1 MTSFITQKV
10 VSSRSINQSTHHTQ
24 NISIMNI
31 IPTLAAAAA
40 LLILLSSAFEAAI
53 PSRRSY
59 IHIDNVSQQYPLK
72 LAQRLFSSVP
82 KREYALKDI
91 NLKFGQ
97 NDDRV
102 VLLTGR
108 SASGKSTI
116 LRLIAGLELPTSGC
130 VSINGRTISKLTN
143 VASRMPSW
151 IKIGQLED
159 VVRPHPVII
168 TGKPD
173 FDDSLQVI
181 ERIIGMGRG
190 ALHKHE
196 NGNKLEGGD
205 SAQLEVLAWDFAKL
219 LGLDERCYL
228 LPSQLSPS
236 EQYMFSIACGCMVSA
251 APAISSSHEDDND
264 GGIPYP
270 IILLDELF
278 DAEVASTVERCN
290 KGMTNL
296 INQGAIIISATHRPH
311 YFRGMSS
318 RVVTLSGGK
327 VLSDK

>member
-1 MTSFITQKV
+1 M
-10 VSSRSINQSTHHTQ
+10 
-24 NISIMNI
+24 
-31 IPTLAAAAA
+31 
-40 LLILLSSAFEAAI
+40 
-53 PSRRSY
+53 
-59 IHIDNVSQQYPLK
+59 
-72 LAQRLFSSVP
+72 P
-82 KREYALKDI
+82 KREYALKDV
-91 NLKFGQ
+91 NLKFGE
-97 NDDRV
+97 NDDGV
-102 VLLTGR
+102 VLLIGR

-181 ERIIGMGRG
+181 ERIIGMGRD
-190 ALHKHE
+190 ALHKHGKE
-196 NGNKLEGGD
+196 N
-205 SAQLEVLAWDFAKL
+205 SAQLEVLAWDFVNL
-219 LGLDERCYL
+219 LGLDERCSL
-228 LPSQLSPS
+228 LPSELSPS
-236 EQYMFSIACGCMVSA
+236 EQYLFSIACGCMVSV
-251 APAISSSHEDDND
+251 APAISGRQEDDNND
-264 GGIPYP
+264 GVISYP

-278 DAEVASTVERCN
+278 DTEMASTVERCN

-296 INQGAIIISATHRPH
+296 INCGAVIISATHRPH

-327 VLSDK
+327 VLSDE